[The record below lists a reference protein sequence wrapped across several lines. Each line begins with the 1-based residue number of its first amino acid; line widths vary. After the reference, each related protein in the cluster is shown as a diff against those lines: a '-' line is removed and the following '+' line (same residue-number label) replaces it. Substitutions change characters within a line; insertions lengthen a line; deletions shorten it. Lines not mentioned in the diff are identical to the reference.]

1 VQSSRIFAVAVG
13 VLLAS
18 LVSAPVFA
26 ASETIHIQTMVLVS
40 KENPAQKRAVAKFGE
55 VYAFVPSTIVVTQ
68 GDHVTLDIRNLEAGG
83 DDGHTLTMPGYGIN
97 VSLPPLSTKT
107 VTFTASKVGV
117 FPFYCEFHKPWMS
130 GKLVV
135 LPAHTQ

>member
-1 VQSSRIFAVAVG
+1 MQSSKVIAAAAS

-18 LVSAPVFA
+18 LASAPAFA
-26 ASETIHIQTMVLVS
+26 ANETIHIQTVVWVS

-55 VYAFVPSTIVVTQ
+55 IYAFAPSTIVVTQ

-83 DDGHTLTMPGYGIN
+83 DDGHTLTIPGYGIN

-107 VTFTASKVGV
+107 ITFTASKAGV
-117 FPFYCEFHKPWMS
+117 FPFFCEFHKPWMS

-135 LPAHTQ
+135 LPARAR